1 MARREFYLM
10 HICFSI
16 PTCGKRQSYP
26 RKSIGLTTP
35 TVTQALGELQK
46 LGIVSET
53 TGRVRGWI
61 FAYVRY
67 LDALNAEIE
76 TPPP

>member
-1 MARREFYLM
+1 MTGRAAPAL
-10 HICFSI
+10 
-16 PTCGKRQSYP
+16 
-26 RKSIGLTTP
+26 
-35 TVTQALGELQK
+35 TQALGELQK
-46 LGIVSET
+46 LGIVRET
-53 TGRVRGWI
+53 TGRARGRI

>member
-1 MARREFYLM
+1 MPQRVLAVLVLQVQLTDG
-10 HICFSI
+10 IA
-16 PTCGKRQSYP
+16 TLTQST
-26 RKSIGLTTP
+26 GLTTP

-46 LGIVSET
+46 LGIVRET
-53 TGRVRGWI
+53 TGRARGRI